1 MYVFLC
7 VGNKSINEL
16 RIARRARDRRIEQT
30 NKCKG
35 NDPSTAVF
43 VAVVVDVVISLI
55 KYGKKK
61 ECYA

>member
-1 MYVFLC
+1 MNYVLP
-7 VGNKSINEL
+7 
-16 RIARRARDRRIEQT
+16 RRARDRRIEQT

-43 VAVVVDVVISLI
+43 VLLFLI
-55 KYGKKK
+55 KYGKKEIPM

>member
-1 MYVFLC
+1 MLEFVYVFLC

-43 VAVVVDVVISLI
+43 VVVSDKVW
-55 KYGKKK
+55 KKK